1 ESDRLACLTGIGFT
15 IAESFAA
22 VSAARLII
30 TGRQQHA
37 LYKAVSKMKTKY
49 PNIEVNPIV
58 NDFADEAATRE
69 FWKKLAEDGIFVDV
83 LVLSAAKMW
92 LPNTLLGLGYETFKD
107 GLSVNLVAPYLWT
120 SLFHEQRA
128 VNPSRKLVLLN
139 LATIAIHATQL
150 SVPIPLYSLTKG
162 AGTMMMQH
170 IAMTVPSS
178 EMQIITL
185 EPGLHQP
192 PRLGLSIT
200 TCLYAIVMES
210 SAPPLPSPLTIMVPN
225 STSLTPSPVPT
236 SSPTPT
242 LSPAPVRYHEPPDE
256 FVQDR
261 ITYVK
266 RATITKKGFRLG
278 SSHIWKYGL
287 QYIRGSDKKEVYYCH
302 ECTAGKNKQ
311 ELFVIN
317 GTSKVRNHLEQ
328 KHQIDPQSGIKKHSS
343 TRKSVLDQQ
352 KSAAATNTFFW
363 KDSMEKFK
371 ELLIRWIVYCHIA
384 FFQLENRYF
393 RELLFFLNPAL
404 LNHLPKAAKTIRS
417 WVMDAFLSKKQR
429 LREDLQR
436 SRSRISISF
445 DLWTS
450 PNPYAILGVIAMWI
464 DTTGKRRTTVL
475 GIRRVYGEH
484 TGENLGSVVL
494 ELLKEYDI
502 GGDEIGYFMLD
513 NASSNDTAVGFIL
526 KELCPWM
533 DSKQRRHRR
542 LRCLGHIVNLCC
554 QAFLMG
560 RNCEKYLAKL
570 EKHYQRGDYVKVE
583 ELWKKFGCLGRLH
596 NLVRYIRLTPQR
608 REEFAAIIIG
618 GDLSEF
624 DGLELIQN
632 NSTRWN
638 SWFHSITRALNVRE
652 RLEIFSARHVPGKGS
667 QGIANFK
674 LDGQHWFE
682 LEKIELALKDF
693 YAATL
698 LSEGKKTSLA
708 DWFSTLDCL
717 LREVS
722 ETKDHYHD
730 IHTEDD
736 NNFTWKYL
744 QSCADAAWSKC
755 AEYYSNQ
762 QLNWQNRFPEDT
774 DLPPAYYA
782 AQILDPYRKWAWFRQ
797 EWVLHGDEE
806 KKRWFDNAQS
816 AVKHLWETEYK
827 GRHPVEM
834 LPPPARKERAP
845 DPAFDR
851 QREHKRIRTD
861 APVSTTDLYEQYIST
876 DRLHDDEAGYDDA
889 IAYWLSRYDSQRD
902 LARFALDLFAISP
915 MSDECERLFSSAKL
929 TIVDRRGRLKA
940 DIIEA
945 CECLRAWYGKPQVE
959 DDSDSEDSEN
969 DNEWVDSYS

>member
-1 ESDRLACLTGIGFT
+1 
-15 IAESFAA
+15 
-22 VSAARLII
+22 
-30 TGRQQHA
+30 
-37 LYKAVSKMKTKY
+37 
-49 PNIEVNPIV
+49 
-58 NDFADEAATRE
+58 
-69 FWKKLAEDGIFVDV
+69 
-83 LVLSAAKMW
+83 
-92 LPNTLLGLGYETFKD
+92 
-107 GLSVNLVAPYLWT
+107 
-120 SLFHEQRA
+120 
-128 VNPSRKLVLLN
+128 
-139 LATIAIHATQL
+139 
-150 SVPIPLYSLTKG
+150 
-162 AGTMMMQH
+162 
-170 IAMTVPSS
+170 
-178 EMQIITL
+178 
-185 EPGLHQP
+185 
-192 PRLGLSIT
+192 
-200 TCLYAIVMES
+200 
-210 SAPPLPSPLTIMVPN
+210 MVPN

-363 KDSMEKFK
+363 KDSMEKKSVFPRTT
-371 ELLIRWIVYCHIA
+371 LL
-384 FFQLENRYF
+384 
-393 RELLFFLNPAL
+393 LNPAL

-484 TGENLGSVVL
+484 TGENLGSAVL

-570 EKHYQRGDYVKVE
+570 EKHYQRGDYAKVE
-583 ELWKKFGCLGRLH
+583 ELWKRFGCLGRLH

-698 LSEGKKTSLA
+698 LSE
-708 DWFSTLDCL
+708 
-717 LREVS
+717 
-722 ETKDHYHD
+722 
-730 IHTEDD
+730 
-736 NNFTWKYL
+736 
-744 QSCADAAWSKC
+744 DAAWSKC
-755 AEYYSNQ
+755 AEYYNNQ

-915 MSDECERLFSSAKL
+915 MSDECERLFSSVKL

-969 DNEWVDSYS
+969 DSEWIDSYS

>member
-1 ESDRLACLTGIGFT
+1 
-15 IAESFAA
+15 
-22 VSAARLII
+22 
-30 TGRQQHA
+30 
-37 LYKAVSKMKTKY
+37 
-49 PNIEVNPIV
+49 
-58 NDFADEAATRE
+58 
-69 FWKKLAEDGIFVDV
+69 
-83 LVLSAAKMW
+83 
-92 LPNTLLGLGYETFKD
+92 
-107 GLSVNLVAPYLWT
+107 
-120 SLFHEQRA
+120 
-128 VNPSRKLVLLN
+128 
-139 LATIAIHATQL
+139 
-150 SVPIPLYSLTKG
+150 
-162 AGTMMMQH
+162 
-170 IAMTVPSS
+170 
-178 EMQIITL
+178 
-185 EPGLHQP
+185 
-192 PRLGLSIT
+192 
-200 TCLYAIVMES
+200 
-210 SAPPLPSPLTIMVPN
+210 MVPN

-242 LSPAPVRYHEPPDE
+242 LSPAPVRYHEPPD
-256 FVQDR
+256 
-261 ITYVK
+261 
-266 RATITKKGFRLG
+266 G
-278 SSHIWKYGL
+278 
-287 QYIRGSDKKEVYYCH
+287 DKEEVYFCH

-311 ELFVIN
+311 KLFVIN

-417 WVMDAFLSKKQR
+417 WAMDAFLSKKQR
-429 LREDLQR
+429 LKEDLQR

-513 NASSNDTAVGFIL
+513 NASPNHTAVGFIL

-570 EKHYQRGDYVKVE
+570 EKHYQRGDYAKVE
-583 ELWKKFGCLGRLH
+583 DLWKKFGCLGRLH

-624 DGLELIQN
+624 DGFELIQN

-693 YAATL
+693 YAVTL

-717 LREVS
+717 LREIS

-730 IHTEDD
+730 IHSEDD
-736 NNFTWKYL
+736 NNFIWKYL

-755 AEYYSNQ
+755 AEYYNNQ

-806 KKRWFDNAQS
+806 KRRWFDNAQS
-816 AVKHLWETEYK
+816 AVKHLWETE
-827 GRHPVEM
+827 
-834 LPPPARKERAP
+834 KERAP

-969 DNEWVDSYS
+969 DNEWIDSYS

>member
-1 ESDRLACLTGIGFT
+1 
-15 IAESFAA
+15 
-22 VSAARLII
+22 
-30 TGRQQHA
+30 
-37 LYKAVSKMKTKY
+37 
-49 PNIEVNPIV
+49 
-58 NDFADEAATRE
+58 
-69 FWKKLAEDGIFVDV
+69 
-83 LVLSAAKMW
+83 
-92 LPNTLLGLGYETFKD
+92 
-107 GLSVNLVAPYLWT
+107 
-120 SLFHEQRA
+120 
-128 VNPSRKLVLLN
+128 
-139 LATIAIHATQL
+139 
-150 SVPIPLYSLTKG
+150 
-162 AGTMMMQH
+162 
-170 IAMTVPSS
+170 
-178 EMQIITL
+178 
-185 EPGLHQP
+185 
-192 PRLGLSIT
+192 
-200 TCLYAIVMES
+200 
-210 SAPPLPSPLTIMVPN
+210 MVPN

-256 FVQDR
+256 FIQDR

-317 GTSKVRNHLEQ
+317 GTSK
-328 KHQIDPQSGIKKHSS
+328 SGIKKHSS

-513 NASSNDTAVGFIL
+513 NTSSNDTAVGFIL

-560 RNCEKYLAKL
+560 RNCEKYLVKL
-570 EKHYQRGDYVKVE
+570 EKHYQRGDYAKVE
-583 ELWKKFGCLGRLH
+583 ELWKRFGCLGRLH

-638 SWFHSITRALNVRE
+638 SWFHSITRALNVQE
-652 RLEIFSARHVPGKGS
+652 RLEIFSARHIPGKGS

-674 LDGQHWFE
+674 LNRQHWFE

-698 LSEGKKTSLA
+698 LSE
-708 DWFSTLDCL
+708 
-717 LREVS
+717 
-722 ETKDHYHD
+722 
-730 IHTEDD
+730 
-736 NNFTWKYL
+736 
-744 QSCADAAWSKC
+744 
-755 AEYYSNQ
+755 
-762 QLNWQNRFPEDT
+762 
-774 DLPPAYYA
+774 AYYA

-806 KKRWFDNAQS
+806 KRRWFDNAQS

-834 LPPPARKERAP
+834 LPPPARKERVP

-959 DDSDSEDSEN
+959 DDSDSEESEN
-969 DNEWVDSYS
+969 DNEWIDSYS

>member
-1 ESDRLACLTGIGFT
+1 
-15 IAESFAA
+15 
-22 VSAARLII
+22 
-30 TGRQQHA
+30 
-37 LYKAVSKMKTKY
+37 
-49 PNIEVNPIV
+49 
-58 NDFADEAATRE
+58 
-69 FWKKLAEDGIFVDV
+69 
-83 LVLSAAKMW
+83 
-92 LPNTLLGLGYETFKD
+92 
-107 GLSVNLVAPYLWT
+107 
-120 SLFHEQRA
+120 
-128 VNPSRKLVLLN
+128 
-139 LATIAIHATQL
+139 
-150 SVPIPLYSLTKG
+150 
-162 AGTMMMQH
+162 
-170 IAMTVPSS
+170 
-178 EMQIITL
+178 
-185 EPGLHQP
+185 
-192 PRLGLSIT
+192 
-200 TCLYAIVMES
+200 
-210 SAPPLPSPLTIMVPN
+210 MVPN

-242 LSPAPVRYHEPPDE
+242 LSPAPIRYHEPPDE

-343 TRKSVLDQQ
+343 TRKSVLDQR

-371 ELLIRWIVYCHIA
+371 ELLIRWIVYYHIA

-526 KELCPWM
+526 KELCPWTRNNVAIA
-533 DSKQRRHRR
+533 DFAAWATLSTSAARRFSWV
-542 LRCLGHIVNLCC
+542 GT
-554 QAFLMG
+554 
-560 RNCEKYLAKL
+560 
-570 EKHYQRGDYVKVE
+570 VE
-583 ELWKKFGCLGRLH
+583 EPWKRFGCLGRLH

-638 SWFHSITRALNVRE
+638 SWFHSITRALNLRE

-717 LREVS
+717 LREIS
-722 ETKDHYHD
+722 ETKDHYH
-730 IHTEDD
+730 
-736 NNFTWKYL
+736 FTG
-744 QSCADAAWSKC
+744 
-755 AEYYSNQ
+755 
-762 QLNWQNRFPEDT
+762 
-774 DLPPAYYA
+774 
-782 AQILDPYRKWAWFRQ
+782 LDRNA
-797 EWVLHGDEE
+797 LH
-806 KKRWFDNAQS
+806 F
-816 AVKHLWETEYK
+816 
-827 GRHPVEM
+827 
-834 LPPPARKERAP
+834 
-845 DPAFDR
+845 
-851 QREHKRIRTD
+851 
-861 APVSTTDLYEQYIST
+861 
-876 DRLHDDEAGYDDA
+876 
-889 IAYWLSRYDSQRD
+889 
-902 LARFALDLFAISP
+902 
-915 MSDECERLFSSAKL
+915 
-929 TIVDRRGRLKA
+929 
-940 DIIEA
+940 
-945 CECLRAWYGKPQVE
+945 
-959 DDSDSEDSEN
+959 
-969 DNEWVDSYS
+969 